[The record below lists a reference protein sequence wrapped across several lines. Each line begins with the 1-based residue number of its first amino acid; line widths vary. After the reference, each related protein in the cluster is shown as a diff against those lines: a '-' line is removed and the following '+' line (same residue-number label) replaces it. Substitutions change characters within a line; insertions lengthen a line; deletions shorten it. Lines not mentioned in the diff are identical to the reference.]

1 MQIHEIA
8 LTENFKKWLGL
19 DKPTT
24 QAAWNDLKG
33 TAMAQL
39 TNDPRYKNLPLDQRI
54 DVMSRDA
61 AVNRLASEKSNE
73 FAEYYKNQMYAN
85 QNKPLGPA
93 VFKASMYNFLSRRVF
108 GQDVANLTPDLKQKL
123 DQYISQAQRSTFDF
137 RTGFGPEFEQ
147 AMKDL
152 VALKLVA
159 QYQRAPVAAPVA
171 PAQLQKTKIAPPPPA
186 GAPTSAEQAKLQQM
200 IQQKLGA
207 VK

>member
-8 LTENFKKWLGL
+8 LTENFKQWLGL

-24 QAAWNDLKG
+24 QAAWNDLKS

-39 TNDPRYKNLPLDQRI
+39 TKDPRYKNLPLDQRI

-61 AVNRLASEKSNE
+61 AVTRIAREKSDE

-108 GQDVANLTPDLKQKL
+108 GKDVANLTPELKQKL
-123 DQYISQAQRSTFDF
+123 DQYIGQAQRSTFDF
-137 RTGFGPEFEQ
+137 RTGFGAEFEQ

-152 VALKLVA
+152 IALKLVA
-159 QYQRAPVAAPVA
+159 QYQQAPAPVAATQP
-171 PAQLQKTKIAPPPPA
+171 QKTTIAPPPPA
-186 GAPTSAEQAKLQQM
+186 GAPTPAEQAKLQQM